1 LKVLLPFISLILNFL
16 AILKKE
22 NTFLMRNLIVLVLLF
37 LGLIFPSKSYASHIE
52 LKPCIQ
58 ISHCVREELEVE
70 NISEPFEVIK
80 QIIENTPRTKIVEND
95 GDYLHAEVTS
105 RIMKYVDDL
114 EVSYFPEN
122 KKIIIRSESRVGEG
136 DFGVNKKR
144 VDLIKNKFFDI

>member
-1 LKVLLPFISLILNFL
+1 MK
-16 AILKKE
+16 
-22 NTFLMRNLIVLVLLF
+22 NLIVLCLLF

-58 ISHCVREELEVE
+58 ISHCAREELEVE
-70 NISEPFEVIK
+70 NISDPFAVIK
-80 QIIENTPRTKIVEND
+80 KIIDNNPRTKIVEND

-114 EVSYFPEN
+114 EVSYIPEN
-122 KKIIIRSESRVGEG
+122 NKIVIRSESRVGEG

-144 VDLIKNKFFDI
+144 VELIKSNFLDS

>member
-1 LKVLLPFISLILNFL
+1 MKNF
-16 AILKKE
+16 
-22 NTFLMRNLIVLVLLF
+22 IVLGILF

-58 ISHCVREELEVE
+58 ISHCVREELSVE
-70 NISEPFEVIK
+70 NISEPFESIK
-80 QIIENTPRTKIVEND
+80 QIIISMPRTQIIEKN

-114 EVSYFPEN
+114 EVSYIPEN
-122 KKIIIRSESRVGEG
+122 NKIVIRSESRVGEG

-144 VDLIKNKFFDI
+144 VELIKSDLLAS

>member
-1 LKVLLPFISLILNFL
+1 MK
-16 AILKKE
+16 
-22 NTFLMRNLIVLVLLF
+22 NLIALVLVF
-37 LGLIFPSKSYASHIE
+37 FGLIFPLKSNASHIE

-58 ISHCVREELEVE
+58 ISHCVRQELEVE
-70 NISEPFEVIK
+70 NISEPFEVIR
-80 QIIENTPRTKIVEND
+80 QIIENTPRTEIVEND

-114 EVSYFPEN
+114 EVSYIPEN
-122 KKIIIRSESRVGEG
+122 KKIVIRSESRVGDG

>member
-1 LKVLLPFISLILNFL
+1 MK
-16 AILKKE
+16 
-22 NTFLMRNLIVLVLLF
+22 NLIVLVLLF

-58 ISHCVREELEVE
+58 ISHCVREELEAE
-70 NISEPFEVIK
+70 NISEPFEVIR
-80 QIIENTPRTKIVEND
+80 QIIENTPRTKIVEKD

-114 EVSYFPEN
+114 EISYIPEN
-122 KKIIIRSESRVGEG
+122 EKIVIRSESRVGEG